1 MVITYKAVGGKSNK
15 TTLCAE
21 FTLRRRTAEESEKRG
36 RESWGVG
43 GLRGGAAVTGEQWSR
58 ESKGKK
64 RGIQVSVVDYTC
76 WAGHFDLSLVCRE
89 NETLGE
95 KGQLSDRWIK
105 KKKRESEST
114 REELQS
120 DMINCNWLS

>member
-1 MVITYKAVGGKSNK
+1 M
-15 TTLCAE
+15 
-21 FTLRRRTAEESEKRG
+21 RRRTAEESEKRG

-64 RGIQVSVVDYTC
+64 GEFRSVL
-76 WAGHFDLSLVCRE
+76 WIIHAGLDILDLSLVCRE

-105 KKKRESEST
+105 KKKRESESM

>member
-1 MVITYKAVGGKSNK
+1 M
-15 TTLCAE
+15 
-21 FTLRRRTAEESEKRG
+21 
-36 RESWGVG
+36 
-43 GLRGGAAVTGEQWSR
+43 EQR
-58 ESKGKK
+58 KQRKK

-105 KKKRESEST
+105 KKKRESERM

>member
-1 MVITYKAVGGKSNK
+1 M
-15 TTLCAE
+15 
-21 FTLRRRTAEESEKRG
+21 RRRTAEESEKRG

-58 ESKGKK
+58 ESKGEK

-76 WAGHFDLSLVCRE
+76 WEGHFDLSLVCRE